1 MNIGRRIGSFMRSV
15 SPALAL
21 GIGCAL
27 YGEVDTHDLSIN
39 DAVKHALASDPAI
52 HGYRLMAE
60 AEGKLREAAKRLPE
74 PSVRTG
80 LMNVPVDGFALDSE
94 PMTQAIV
101 GVRQTI
107 PAVGSRSATSM
118 AHEHRAHAFRHQ
130 TALQAKETALAT
142 RNAWLEAH
150 YQRDAVDLTSQAL
163 QLLENLSNVVR
174 ARYAAGDEL
183 QVAVLAAELESSD
196 LASRLIDTKRR
207 ESQSLDELGRLLGVV
222 QGVSIKLELPIWD
235 VVPSP
240 KSVYEAIE
248 IHPKIRSADAFVA
261 MESAQTDFYQSEL
274 KPEWHIDLSYGIRDG
289 ANFDGG
295 RRSDFASAIV
305 SFSLP
310 LVAKEKHSLRLLAAQ
325 ASEDSARQ
333 TKAKLLR
340 DLTSEIA
347 IAYSEWHRL
356 SERLQL
362 LNETIVEQSHNHAQ
376 AALKAY
382 QNKEGSF
389 ADVLLSY
396 VNEVDAKL
404 EQHRVRID
412 RLKAWATIDSL
423 NGSTK

>member
-1 MNIGRRIGSFMRSV
+1 MNIGRRIGSFIRTV
-15 SPALAL
+15 SPVLAI
-21 GIGCAL
+21 GIGCAA
-27 YGEVDTHDLSIN
+27 YGEIDKHDLSIN
-39 DAVKHALASDPAI
+39 DAVKHALASDPEI
-52 HGYRLMAE
+52 HSYNLLAE
-60 AEGKLREAAKRLPE
+60 AQGKLQEAAKRLPE

-80 LMNVPVDGFALDSE
+80 FMNVPIDSFALDSE

-118 AHEHRAHAFRHQ
+118 THEHRALAFRHQ
-130 TALQAKETALAT
+130 TALQAKQTAFAT
-142 RNAWLEAH
+142 RKAWLEAH

-183 QVAVLAAELESSD
+183 QLAVLAAELESSD
-196 LASRLIDTKRR
+196 LRSRLIDTTRR
-207 ESQSLDELGRLLGVV
+207 ESQSLDELKRLLDVA
-222 QGVSIKLELPIWD
+222 QDVSISSELPSWD

-240 KSVYEAIE
+240 ESVYEALNT
-248 IHPKIRSADAFVA
+248 HPRIRAADAFIAV
-261 MESAQTDFYQSEL
+261 ESAQGDFYQSEL
-274 KPEWHIDLSYGIRDG
+274 KPDWHIDLSYGIREG

-295 RRSDFASAIV
+295 RRSDFASATI

-310 LVAKEKHSLRLLAAQ
+310 LVAKEQHSLRLLAAQ
-325 ASEDSARQ
+325 ASEDSARH
-333 TKAKLLR
+333 TKAKLMR

-347 IAYSEWHRL
+347 IAYSEWQRL
-356 SERLQL
+356 TERLQL

-423 NGSTK
+423 NGSTM